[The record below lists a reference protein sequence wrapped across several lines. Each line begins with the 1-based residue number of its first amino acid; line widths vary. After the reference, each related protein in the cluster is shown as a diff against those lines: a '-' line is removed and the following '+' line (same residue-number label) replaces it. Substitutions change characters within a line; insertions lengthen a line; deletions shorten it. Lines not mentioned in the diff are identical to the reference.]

1 MAWFTL
7 ITPLS
12 TLVAATDDDEAV
24 AQAMMQPLNSML
36 NWGVANSDPE
46 ELKRIADMVHS
57 PAAVTI
63 ATAATSPT
71 LPSAALWPLL
81 DDRRGAG
88 AGRYS
93 AAKQFRRQR
102 YKHSLPHT
110 LARHALSQR
119 AGVQFKPQRCRSCP
133 GSRGAPP
140 LRAHRNSHTEFRYV
154 CRN

>member
-1 MAWFTL
+1 
-7 ITPLS
+7 
-12 TLVAATDDDEAV
+12 
-24 AQAMMQPLNSML
+24 MMQPLNSML

-63 ATAATSPT
+63 ATAAASPA
-71 LPSAALWPLL
+71 LPSAALWPML

-110 LARHALSQR
+110 LARHALPQHP
-119 AGVQFKPQRCRSCP
+119 GVQFKPQRCRSCARA
-133 GSRGAPP
+133 RGAPP
-140 LRAHRNSHTEFRYV
+140 SAPIAILTQNSVTFAVTKSSDSRRVGSEAR
-154 CRN
+154 